1 MLRRLSRKFIYE
13 RRTPH
18 RKPAAV
24 MAQFRVRSGARTSR
38 YVEAQTRDLS
48 ASGLALESPV
58 IQIDGLHLYDSADM
72 VTPTRLDV
80 VLGLPSGTMTVV
92 GEAVRYDKLDDG
104 TYVVGVKI
112 VEISPQDRTRYGDYV
127 ATLKRK

>member
-13 RRTPH
+13 RRTPL
-18 RKPAAV
+18 RKPASVKAR
-24 MAQFRVRSGARTSR
+24 FRVRYGARTSR

-48 ASGLALESPV
+48 ASGLALDSPV
-58 IQIDGLHLYDSADM
+58 IQVDGLHLYDSADM

-80 VLGLPSGTMTVV
+80 VLGMPSGTLTVV

-104 TYVVGVKI
+104 TYVIGVKI
-112 VEISPQDRTRYGDYV
+112 VEISPSDRKRYEDYV